1 MSADYPRQ
9 GERIGHYRVGRRLGG
24 GGMGV
29 VFEARDENLE
39 RPVALKVIS
48 PELAEDAEFRAR
60 FTREAQAQALL
71 DSRHV
76 VQVYAHGE
84 DDGRLWI
91 ATQLVPDGDLRSML
105 TSYGAPSVPVAIDL
119 IEQVADGLADA
130 HAAGLVH
137 RDIKPAN
144 VLLRRRADG
153 GLTAYLADFGIA
165 RQVDGEATRTSHA
178 TVGTPS
184 YMAPELHTGGQPG
197 VESDVYSLGCLLWAT
212 LTGRA
217 PYVGTSDFEIV
228 TAHREKPVPQLPDDN
243 PLAGRLNELLR
254 STLAKD
260 PAERPPSAAAVR
272 DWLRSLRGPVA
283 PTTPS
288 RPPRRGRLLAVV
300 LVAAVVV
307 AALTVAYAV
316 TRGDDEPNPSTGSTP
331 ATSPA
336 QTSTETPTETPTG
349 SSSAAP
355 AGSDKEKAVASMAAA
370 FADQL
375 GIPAD
380 NARCVARETIEAVG
394 LQHLVDIGLFDEAM
408 TFHDVDLGPYPEVK
422 NALTAAS
429 LTCATA

>member
-1 MSADYPRQ
+1 
-9 GERIGHYRVGRRLGG
+9 
-24 GGMGV
+24 MGV

-48 PELAEDAEFRAR
+48 PELAEDPEFRAR

-84 DDGRLWI
+84 DEGRLWI
-91 ATQLVPDGDLRSML
+91 ATQLIPDGDLRSML
-105 TSYGAPSVPVAIDL
+105 TSRGAPSVPVAIDL

-153 GLTAYLADFGIA
+153 GHTAYLADFGIA
-165 RQVDGEATRTSHA
+165 RLVGGEATRTSHS

-197 VESDVYSLGCLLWAT
+197 VASDVYSLGCLLWAT

-228 TAHREKPVPQLPDDN
+228 TAHREKPIPQLPDDS

-260 PAERPPSAAAVR
+260 PAQRPPSAAAVR
-272 DWLRSLRGPVA
+272 DSLRSLRGPVA
-283 PTTPS
+283 PTTAA
-288 RPPRRGRLLAVV
+288 PPRRRGRLLAAV
-300 LVAAVVV
+300 LVAVVVV
-307 AALTVAYAV
+307 AAVGVAYAV
-316 TRGDDEPNPSTGSTP
+316 TRGDDDPNASPDSDESSSSTTVSVNSSPVTTP
-331 ATSPA
+331 PTSP
-336 QTSTETPTETPTG
+336 TG
-349 SSSAAP
+349 SAAP
-355 AGSDKEKAVASMAAA
+355 AGTDKERAVASMAAA
-370 FADQL
+370 FAGQL
-375 GIPAD
+375 GITAD
-380 NARCVARETIEAVG
+380 NAKCVARATIEAVG
-394 LQHLVDIGLFDEAM
+394 LPHLVDIGMFDSAM
-408 TFHDVDLGPYPEVK
+408 EFHDLDLGPFPEVK
-422 NALTAAS
+422 NALTSAS